1 MVNVK
6 NRDWLI
12 LLRGKLTQEQT
23 AKLAGIS
30 RSAYSNIELG
40 IRDPSVQTAK
50 KIAKEL
56 AFDWKLFFEEK
67 CFVTKNNKSA

>member
-1 MVNVK
+1 MK
-6 NRDWLI
+6 NRNWLI
-12 LLRGKLTQEQT
+12 SLRGKLTQEQT

-50 KIAKEL
+50 KIAREL
-56 AFDWKLFFEEK
+56 DFDWKLFFDEK
-67 CFVTKNNKSA
+67 CFVSKQNKTA